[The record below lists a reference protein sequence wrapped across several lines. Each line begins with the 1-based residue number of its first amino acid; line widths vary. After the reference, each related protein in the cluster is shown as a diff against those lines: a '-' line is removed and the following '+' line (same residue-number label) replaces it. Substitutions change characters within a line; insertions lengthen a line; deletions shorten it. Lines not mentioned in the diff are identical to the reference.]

1 MRNYDNRR
9 SRGRKNIRKGI
20 YENEKIGKGI
30 ILQIIILGIFIV
42 AVVFLIYSSIQKGKR
57 TNSELNGTAETERV
71 VSDEKTTEKE
81 TYKTERTLIV
91 DGISVTGLSQD
102 AAKKKLL
109 DTYQWNMKLSYQDSV
124 EELENPLPESL
135 GRFLEDIYSQEESL
149 WQDNYELDVT
159 SMETDIREQVA
170 VIASKWNRNPSNAQL
185 TGRDKEK
192 GSWIYWGRKWDSD

>member
-135 GRFLEDIYSQEESL
+135 GRFLEDIYSQ
-149 WQDNYELDVT
+149 DVYKRQGQ
-159 SMETDIREQVA
+159 IV
-170 VIASKWNRNPSNAQL
+170 
-185 TGRDKEK
+185 
-192 GSWIYWGRKWDSD
+192 

>member
-1 MRNYDNRR
+1 MC
-9 SRGRKNIRKGI
+9 IRD
-20 YENEKIGKGI
+20 
-30 ILQIIILGIFIV
+30 
-42 AVVFLIYSSIQKGKR
+42 R
-57 TNSELNGTAETERV
+57 
-71 VSDEKTTEKE
+71 
-81 TYKTERTLIV
+81 V

-185 TGRDKEK
+185 TGRDLSLIHISSYASRGG
-192 GSWIYWGRKWDSD
+192 GSES

>member
-1 MRNYDNRR
+1 MQRERNILRNYDNRR

-91 DGISVTGLSQD
+91 DGISVTGLSV
-102 AAKKKLL
+102 
-109 DTYQWNMKLSYQDSV
+109 SYTH
-124 EELENPLPESL
+124 LTLPTK
-135 GRFLEDIYSQEESL
+135 RI
-149 WQDNYELDVT
+149 V
-159 SMETDIREQVA
+159 
-170 VIASKWNRNPSNAQL
+170 
-185 TGRDKEK
+185 
-192 GSWIYWGRKWDSD
+192 